1 MVWEQHDATHVRPGR
16 VQHIFINCSQ
26 FAMHDINTK
35 AKRGYE
41 ASERARHVQN
51 YDAKDNRHK
60 ARDVEAS
67 TAGVWHQRRALCLVA
82 SLRICVCVL
91 SACGY
96 YVPAFTTTP
105 HTI

>member
-1 MVWEQHDATHVRPGR
+1 MWEQHDETHVRPGR

-41 ASERARHVQN
+41 AGAHKRHVQN

-60 ARDVEAS
+60 ARDEAS
-67 TAGVWHQRRALCLVA
+67 STTCPVPCGF
-82 SLRICVCVL
+82 SKDMCVCVERVRL
-91 SACGY
+91 LRAGFY
-96 YVPAFTTTP
+96 Y
-105 HTI
+105 